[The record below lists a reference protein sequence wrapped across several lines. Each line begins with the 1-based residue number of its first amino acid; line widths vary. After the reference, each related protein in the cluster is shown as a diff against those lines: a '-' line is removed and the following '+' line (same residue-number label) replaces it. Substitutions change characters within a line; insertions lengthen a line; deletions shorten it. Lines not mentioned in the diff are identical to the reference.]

1 MKISHDPKVDALY
14 TRFIEGPIECEM
26 LQINDRVALNVGPG
40 ERLIGIEVLDGSQV
54 LDLRDR
60 TVKLE
65 NVTQAPS

>member
-1 MKISHDPKVDALY
+1 MKISYAPKVDALY
-14 TRFIEGPIECEM
+14 IRFVEGPIECEM

-40 ERLIGIEVLDGSQV
+40 ESLIGIEVLDASQV

-65 NVTQAPS
+65 NLTQAPS